1 MTGIILISHLSRNTR
16 QKQIEI
22 FGEMADKG
30 YIYKGLKPV
39 IWCTDCETA
48 LAEAEIEYKDDTT
61 NSIYVKF
68 AVKDDK
74 GLLGEYKDKAY
85 FVIWTTTTWTL
96 PGNVAIALNGRFD
109 YSLVKVE
116 NGEMYI
122 LATELI
128 DAVQKATGFGS
139 YEIVKSFK
147 GSDLEYMVCRHP
159 FIDRDSSL

>member
-1 MTGIILISHLSRNTR
+1 
-16 QKQIEI
+16 
-22 FGEMADKG
+22 MADKG

-48 LAEAEIEYKDDTT
+48 LAEAESEYKDDTT

-139 YEIVKSFK
+139 YEIVKSF
-147 GSDLEYMVCRHP
+147 
-159 FIDRDSSL
+159 